1 MAGETPRLEPVN
13 MMPEKPCDTFRG
25 SEEDIKQRLRKYLEY
40 FNACQRVLDVGCGRG
55 EFLEL
60 LRESHI
66 SALGIDMNAEM
77 VEICRG
83 KELDVSLAEACDF
96 LRTGE
101 EAFDG
106 IFCSQV
112 IEHMPPLEAQ
122 NFLTLCAKR
131 LKPGGVLVL
140 ITLNPRN
147 IRVMTNIF
155 WLDLTHQRPYPL
167 MLLEQMLTK
176 RGFEV
181 LTRGDDRDTVTK
193 GKFPQILRWMDI
205 KLSKGI
211 FFSGVDI
218 FIVGK
223 KPRKADST

>member
-1 MAGETPRLEPVN
+1 M
-13 MMPEKPCDTFRG
+13 
-25 SEEDIKQRLRKYLEY
+25 RKYLEY

-60 LRESHI
+60 LQESHI
-66 SALGIDMNAEM
+66 SAHGIDMDAEM
-77 VEICRG
+77 VNACRKKG
-83 KELDVSLAEACDF
+83 LDVSLAEARDF
-96 LRTGE
+96 LRTDG

-112 IEHMPPLEAQ
+112 IEHMSPQEAQ
-122 NFLTLCAKR
+122 DFLTLCSKR
-131 LKPGGVLVL
+131 LKTGGVLVL

-167 MLLEQMLTK
+167 MLLEQMLAR
-176 RGFEV
+176 RGFEILV
-181 LTRGDDRDTVTK
+181 KGDDRDTATK
-193 GKFPQILRWMDI
+193 GKLPQILRWVDK

-223 KPRKADST
+223 KYR